1 MAIVTLPNGAQ
12 YNTGLP
18 WDNQPDTG
26 SIDFITEMQFA
37 NISTTSSISG
47 QNPNIPRVTS
57 RTWTETSYTGS
68 DYIFQTKFS
77 YQGNTYLS
85 SNVQSTFTIQDK

>member
-1 MAIVTLPNGAQ
+1 MAIVTLPNGSQ
-12 YNTGLP
+12 YNTGIP
-18 WDNQPDTG
+18 WDNQPDSG
-26 SIDFITEMQFA
+26 SMDFITEVQFA